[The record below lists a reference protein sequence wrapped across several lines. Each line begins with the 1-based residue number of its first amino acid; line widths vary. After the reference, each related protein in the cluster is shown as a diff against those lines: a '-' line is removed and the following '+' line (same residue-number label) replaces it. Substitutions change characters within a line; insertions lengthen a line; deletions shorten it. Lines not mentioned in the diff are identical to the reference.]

1 MDISVAL
8 GGGGAKGAAHIG
20 VLSSL
25 EKHGYRIRALAGT
38 SAGGIIGAIYAAGF
52 HPDEILERFQN
63 IERSSLYGRRPGDG
77 PSLLGVSGIN
87 QVLTDMLGT
96 LSFDDLRFP
105 FVVTAVDLI
114 TGQEVILRKGRVVDA
129 VLATM
134 SLPGIF
140 PHQEWDDYHLVD
152 GGLLDPIPVAPA
164 RSLAPHLPVVAVALS
179 HMVQVDDP
187 FLTPPKFLAPEPL
200 LRQIA
205 RLRVAQAF
213 NIFLRSVDIGSCAL
227 AELKLKIDRPEVL
240 IRPPVAA
247 IGLLDPVDV
256 AEVAKLG
263 EQATE
268 EAIPD
273 LLAAFSWSARLRRLF
288 RQSPTYPD

>member
-1 MDISVAL
+1 MEISVAL

-20 VLSSL
+20 VLKTL
-25 EKHGYRIRALAGT
+25 EKHGYWINSLAGT
-38 SAGGIIGAIYAAGF
+38 SAGGIIGSIFAAGYS
-52 HPDEILERFQN
+52 PDEILEHFRK
-63 IERSSLYGRRPGDG
+63 IEGNSLYGRRPGDG

-87 QVLTDMLGT
+87 QILTEMLGKR
-96 LSFDDLRFP
+96 SFDDLKIP

-114 TGQEVILRKGRVVDA
+114 TGQEVLLKEGRVVDA

-140 PHQEWDDYHLVD
+140 PYQEWDHYHLVD

-164 RSLAPHLPVVAVALS
+164 RALAPHLPVVAVALS
-179 HMVQVDDP
+179 HINQVDDP
-187 FLTPPKFLAPEPL
+187 SLTPPKFLAPEPL

-213 NIFLRSVDIGSCAL
+213 SIFLRSVDIGSCAM
-227 AELKLKIDRPEVL
+227 AELRLKIDQPEVL
-240 IRPPVAA
+240 IRPAVAA
-247 IGLLDPVDV
+247 IGLLDTVDV

-263 EQATE
+263 EQAAE
-268 EAIPD
+268 NALPD
-273 LLAAFSWSARLRRLF
+273 LQAAFRWTARLRRRLRKASL
-288 RQSPTYPD
+288 RQN

>member
-20 VLSSL
+20 VLKTL
-25 EKHGYRIRALAGT
+25 EKHGYRIKALAGT

-52 HPDEILERFQN
+52 SPAEILERFQK
-63 IERSSLYGRRPGDG
+63 IERSSLYARRPGDG
-77 PSLLGVSGIN
+77 PSLLGVAGIN
-87 QVLTDMLGT
+87 QVLTEMLGK
-96 LSFDDLRFP
+96 LNFDDLRIP

-114 TGQEVILRKGRVVDA
+114 TGQEVILKEGRVVDA

-140 PHQEWDDYHLVD
+140 PHQEWDHYHLVD
-152 GGLLDPIPVAPA
+152 GGLLDPVPVAPA
-164 RSLAPHLPVVAVALS
+164 RALAHHLPVVAVALS

-213 NIFLRSVDIGSCAL
+213 SIFLRSVDIGSCAL
-227 AELKLKIDRPEVL
+227 AELKLKIDQPEVL
-240 IRPPVAA
+240 IRPQVNA

-256 AEVAKLG
+256 AAVAKLG
-263 EQATE
+263 EQAAE
-268 EAIPD
+268 GAIPD
-273 LLAAFSWSARLRRLF
+273 LQAAFSWSARLRRRF
-288 RQSPTYPD
+288 RKSPVLPD

>member
-1 MDISVAL
+1 MEISVAL

-20 VLSSL
+20 VLKTL
-25 EKHGYRIRALAGT
+25 EQHGYQIKALAGT
-38 SAGGIIGAIYAAGF
+38 SAGGIIGAIYAAGST
-52 HPDEILERFQN
+52 PDEILDRFKN
-63 IERSSLYGRRPGDG
+63 IEGGSLYGRRPGDG

-87 QVLTDMLGT
+87 QLLTEMLGNRE
-96 LSFDDLRFP
+96 FNDLRIP

-114 TGQEVILRKGRVVDA
+114 TGQEVILNKGRVVDA

-140 PHQEWDDYHLVD
+140 PHQEWGDYHLVD

-164 RSLAPHLPVVAVALS
+164 RALAPHLPVVAVALS
-179 HMVQVDDP
+179 HMIQVDDP
-187 FLTPPKFLAPEPL
+187 SLTPPKFLAPEPL

-213 NIFLRSVDIGSCAL
+213 SIFLRSVDIGSCAL
-227 AELKLKIDRPEVL
+227 AELKLKIDQPEVL
-240 IRPPVAA
+240 IRPPVSA

-256 AEVAKLG
+256 AEVAKIG
-263 EQATE
+263 AQATE
-268 EAIPD
+268 QAIPD
-273 LLAAFSWSARLRRLF
+273 LQAAFSWSARLRRRF
-288 RQSPTYPD
+288 R

>member
-20 VLSSL
+20 VLSIL
-25 EKHGYRIRALAGT
+25 EKHGYRIKALAGT
-38 SAGGIIGAIYAAGF
+38 SAGGIIGAFYAAGF
-52 HPDEILERFQN
+52 SPGEILERFQKV
-63 IERSSLYGRRPGDG
+63 ERSSLYGRRPGDG

-87 QVLTDMLGT
+87 KVLTDMLGT
-96 LSFDDLRFP
+96 LNFDELRIP

-114 TGQEVILRKGRVVDA
+114 TGQEVILREGRVVNA

-140 PHQEWDDYHLVD
+140 PHQEWDHYHLVD
-152 GGLLDPIPVAPA
+152 GGLLDPVPVAPA
-164 RSLAPHLPVVAVALS
+164 RALAPHLPVVAVALS
-179 HMVQVDDP
+179 HMIQVDDP
-187 FLTPPKFLAPEPL
+187 FLPPPKFLAPEPL
-200 LRQIA
+200 LRQIS

-213 NIFLRSVDIGSCAL
+213 SIFLRSVDIGSCAL
-227 AELKLKIDRPEVL
+227 AELKLKIDQPEVL
-240 IRPPVAA
+240 IRPRVTA

-263 EQATE
+263 EQAAE
-268 EAIPD
+268 GAIPD
-273 LLAAFSWSARLRRLF
+273 LQAAFSWRARLQRRF
-288 RQSPTYPD
+288 RKSPVLPD